1 MPRKCLETKKRTY
14 PKTSSLNGIFGKLLQ
29 SDFVN
34 MFCDNLFD
42 QLDSGNVQ
50 LFEVVLIPEMFS
62 FLKLCSYQFEP
73 FSPTLEPFMPPTKHT
88 PVSFVFSLLF
98 GVDTKDSGIH
108 FWISFF
114 DCFACFTL
122 LRIQLHFRFH
132 ALPKRRHLQF
142 SWSNTLVQSIQ

>member
-62 FLKLCSYQFEP
+62 FLKLC
-73 FSPTLEPFMPPTKHT
+73 
-88 PVSFVFSLLF
+88 
-98 GVDTKDSGIH
+98 
-108 FWISFF
+108 
-114 DCFACFTL
+114 
-122 LRIQLHFRFH
+122 
-132 ALPKRRHLQF
+132 
-142 SWSNTLVQSIQ
+142 